1 MKTYLII
8 SIDSNDALDKIN
20 LIHDFSK
27 KLSETSH
34 RSEHIESEKIIW
46 AHIQNFQAKHILG
59 GCLF

>member
-34 RSEHIESEKIIW
+34 RSEHIESEKII
-46 AHIQNFQAKHILG
+46 
-59 GCLF
+59 